1 MNFDDVAIAFV
12 KEGDYG
18 IYFWYMCKDDAINIV
33 KNSDLNEKSDF
44 LQIFFLNIKMIVS
57 IINSFIIKEIMKKI
71 LKAKEYY
78 ENNKARIRDQCQ
90 K

>member
-1 MNFDDVAIAFV
+1 
-12 KEGDYG
+12 
-18 IYFWYMCKDDAINIV
+18 MCKDDAINIV

-44 LQIFFLNIKMIVS
+44 LQIFFLNIKMIVRV
-57 IINSFIIKEIMKKI
+57 INSFIIKEIMKKI